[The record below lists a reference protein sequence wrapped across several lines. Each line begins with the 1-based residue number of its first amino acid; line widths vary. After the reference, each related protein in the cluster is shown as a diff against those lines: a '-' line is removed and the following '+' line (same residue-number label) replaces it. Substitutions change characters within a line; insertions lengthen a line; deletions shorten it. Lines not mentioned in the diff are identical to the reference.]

1 MIRANRCN
9 HERLHHNLAPG
20 AACDAISK
28 AEADDIV
35 TPRRAPRGRTTT
47 PAASRKPALSHQ
59 LPLTPPSTAAQ
70 AATGSPES
78 TESDPLGTPTPAPLV
93 SHFGLP
99 ALSGFT
105 PQGTQESAVE
115 QQSDEDSGIGEN
127 IIVASRRSAQASG
140 GVPARTIVE
149 RTPQSEISVGNN
161 INLPARQPIVLER
174 ESSSASTQVVP
185 ETVFDRTPSLG
196 EAGPSGYHDPSY
208 RRHSSADPEPNLDN
222 IAQHMTN
229 LEIQHLRRS
238 RAQYAHELE
247 ESTGLVNRLQTR
259 RQIHEADAVIN
270 HSMLEQLNR
279 ERRDAWDQASEAEY
293 QRRRTRKRL
302 GVVLAMLVIM
312 VSMYGCWCVYMS
324 AEFEYINKR
333 RIEVLRE

>member
-1 MIRANRCN
+1 
-9 HERLHHNLAPG
+9 
-20 AACDAISK
+20 
-28 AEADDIV
+28 
-35 TPRRAPRGRTTT
+35 
-47 PAASRKPALSHQ
+47 
-59 LPLTPPSTAAQ
+59 
-70 AATGSPES
+70 
-78 TESDPLGTPTPAPLV
+78 
-93 SHFGLP
+93 
-99 ALSGFT
+99 
-105 PQGTQESAVE
+105 
-115 QQSDEDSGIGEN
+115 
-127 IIVASRRSAQASG
+127 
-140 GVPARTIVE
+140 
-149 RTPQSEISVGNN
+149 
-161 INLPARQPIVLER
+161 
-174 ESSSASTQVVP
+174 
-185 ETVFDRTPSLG
+185 
-196 EAGPSGYHDPSY
+196 
-208 RRHSSADPEPNLDN
+208 
-222 IAQHMTN
+222 MTN